1 MKKDFGYCGERTY
14 QEGET
19 WRVSDAAGRGFWMR
33 SHYIIDSSAS
43 LLGVS
48 LLIVTAVHITG
59 KAATGIADE
68 ISFGAALLFLA
79 ACGVSHSA
87 IRKSDERYER
97 FADYIFV
104 TGLLLLLCGVLT
116 FWF

>member
-1 MKKDFGYCGERTY
+1 
-14 QEGET
+14 
-19 WRVSDAAGRGFWMR
+19 MR
-33 SHYIIDSSAS
+33 PHYIIDSSAY

-59 KAATGIADE
+59 KAATSIADE
-68 ISFGAALLFLA
+68 LSFVAALLFLA

-87 IRKSDERYER
+87 IRKSDDRYEQI
-97 FADYIFV
+97 ADYIFMA
-104 TGLLLLLCGVLT
+104 GLAFLLFGALS